1 MSEAHDT
8 EVCIY
13 DFEYG
18 MQECMGN
25 IINVPYFSGSW
36 TKGGPKCTY
45 NIILLSKPFDC
56 LTRQLADIPNHSK
69 TSFLKNEHKDMWHSL
84 NGSDAFYTQINN
96 YIDTI
101 NNKFIIHPRNL
112 LFDYNVILPR
122 LQSFLNLPDVTI
134 QFNPDDYWSWY
145 QKNANIG

>member
-1 MSEAHDT
+1 MSEVHDT

-56 LTRQLADIPNHSK
+56 LARKLEDITNHSK
-69 TSFLKNEHKDMWHSL
+69 NTKLKKEHEVEWHSL
-84 NGSDAFYTQINN
+84 NGSNRLYTEINN

-122 LQSFLNLPDVTI
+122 LQSFLNLPDGTI

-145 QKNANIG
+145 QKNVNIG